1 MGNLILMAILAV
13 FSTNLF
19 YFTYCGGGISEV
31 FLAFDASILKSA
43 VTIRNTK
50 AELLS
55 LGKEVDP
62 YFSESLAREYTEVYF
77 ADNIVPYMKGPNAGY
92 VVKTYF
98 GDYGLYKGTGRVCEA
113 FPKKYTFTLSATF
126 GGIYT
131 YKKTKTF
138 KIVKGEVV

>member
-1 MGNLILMAILAV
+1 MGNLILMAVLAV

-19 YFTYCGGGISEV
+19 YFSYCGGGISEV

-43 VTIRNTK
+43 VTIRNTNVN
-50 AELLS
+50 LLI

-62 YFSESLAREYTEVYF
+62 YFSESLTQKYTKDYF
-77 ADNIVPYMKGPNAGY
+77 ADNITPYLKGPNAGY
-92 VVKTYF
+92 AIATSF
-98 GDYGLYKGTGRVCEA
+98 GDYGIYKGVSRICEA
-113 FPKKYTFTLSATF
+113 FPKKYTFTFSAHF